1 MNANDRFK
9 EVVLYLK
16 GQKAIKTQKE
26 LGYNLGFETESAF
39 SQVVNG
45 KVPMSKTLY
54 SKIKTLYPFINVE
67 WIENGIGQMLLYKQ
81 QEIIQSSKV
90 YDDPVIPY
98 SGDVL
103 AEVVGGDGVYYP
115 NVVAS
120 GGFDFATLNV
130 ETERMSVNVPQFE
143 KGLIYINVYGDSMS
157 PRYNSGDVIGIKQ
170 IEPDFILYGYPYV
183 VVLTNGDVH
192 IKIIKKGK
200 GEDSILL
207 VSENEY
213 YEPKEF
219 RLELFKQFFVVKGV
233 IKKEMM

>member
-1 MNANDRFK
+1 MAVNQELKKIISEIKYELNINQTEIADRIGVK
-9 EVVLYLK
+9 KSYLSDMINGRISFTDSIREK
-16 GQKAIKTQKE
+16 LNE
-26 LGYNLGFETESAF
+26 LRTY
-39 SQVVNG
+39 
-45 KVPMSKTLY
+45 KVEKY
-54 SKIKTLYPFINVE
+54 INE
-67 WIENGIGQMLLYKQ
+67 
-81 QEIIQSSKV
+81 